1 MKLEFEIMRI
11 ALVSLAAAAAAAAA
25 TPAMAN
31 EARVEARTGIVWNG
45 NDSEATAGVAV
56 GYDYDLGDKAFVGI
70 EGSADKLLTDNT
82 RVSWGAGGRAGF
94 KVTPDTKLYATANW
108 QSKPCRYCNSAV
120 GVGGGVQ
127 QSLNDRFYAKAE
139 YKHELIGD
147 NTPDADVGLVGVGVK
162 F

>member
-1 MKLEFEIMRI
+1 MRI
-11 ALVSLAAAAAAAAA
+11 ALVSLAAVATAAAAVA

-31 EARVEARTGIVWNG
+31 EARIEARTGVIW
-45 NDSEATAGVAV
+45 DSNNSDAIAGVAA
-56 GYDYDLGDKAFVGI
+56 GYDYDLGDKAFIGVQ
-70 EGSADKLLTDNT
+70 GSADKVLTDDT
-82 RVSWGAGGRAGF
+82 RVSWGVGGRAGF
-94 KVTPDTKLYATANW
+94 KLTPATKAYATANW

-127 QSLNDRFYAKAE
+127 QSLGSRYFVKAE
-139 YKHELIGD
+139 YQHQLVGD